1 MKKRTQFIIRD
12 GNIEKRKDFYNYII
26 NKYNYRIVNF
36 TREEMI
42 NSNFPFVVD
51 HKEKVFWICKSIS
64 CLAIA
69 AQNGLIIT
77 IDEFKKI
84 SKGYLFRIVLIVQFL
99 DHN

>member
-1 MKKRTQFIIRD
+1 MKKRTQFIIKES
-12 GNIEKRKDFYNYII
+12 NNKKRKEFYDYII
-26 NKYNYRIVNF
+26 KKYNYKIVNY
-36 TREEMI
+36 TKDEMI

-84 SKGYLFRIVLIVQFL
+84 SKWYIFRIVLIVQFL

>member
-1 MKKRTQFIIRD
+1 MKKRTQIIIRES
-12 GNIEKRKDFYNYII
+12 NIDKRKEFYDYII
-26 NKYNYRIVNF
+26 NKYNYKVVNYS
-36 TREEMI
+36 REEMI

-69 AQNGLIIT
+69 VQNGLIIT

-84 SKGYLFRIVLIVQFL
+84 SK
-99 DHN
+99 

>member
-1 MKKRTQFIIRD
+1 MKKRTQFIIKES
-12 GNIEKRKDFYNYII
+12 NNKKRKEFYDYII
-26 NKYNYRIVNF
+26 KKYNYKIVNY
-36 TREEMI
+36 TKDEMI

-84 SKGYLFRIVLIVQFL
+84 SK
-99 DHN
+99 